1 MQYSLANIRS
11 RAGLV
16 ALVFALIISL
26 VSAVP
31 IPATESGLSST
42 LSHRDININPTH
54 NGLDSAKISTPLAGP
69 RALTHRV
76 RFCYLLSIYWTWLIF
91 NLQHLLTETDDQL
104 VRRSKIG
111 DKIKHAFQVC

>member
-16 ALVFALIISL
+16 ALIFALIISL

-42 LSHRDININPTH
+42 LSRRDNINPTL
-54 NGLDSAKISTPLAGP
+54 NGHDSAKISTPAAP

-76 RFCYLLSIYWTWLIF
+76 RFCYLLVF
-91 NLQHLLTETDDQL
+91 
-104 VRRSKIG
+104 IG
-111 DKIKHAFQVC
+111 LGLSPPCSTF